1 MAIHMEFREIPIFQF
16 FEAEARNELRSI
28 CTTMEKKLGDAILSI
43 GKEVPGLY
51 ILADGEITISAPH
64 FQMPLATLGR
74 GQCIGEMSLIEDV
87 NVASATAS
95 VSSPSATL
103 VFCSASDFRNFL
115 QKFPG
120 SSAAFYRGAAKLL
133 SSRLR
138 HTDAIL
144 NQQIE
149 IGTNLIVK
157 IINNSKVNLRLN
169 ETKAGVNDTGERVIS
184 RLMHVLPKLDQIQQK
199 SPDVASL
206 IDELRHEL
214 EEIFLVDAQNFDR
227 MSQQLDLIIQHF
239 DNLKRVANG
248 GTAIPIRG
256 DVSLFGQQEK

>member
-1 MAIHMEFREIPIFQF
+1 MAVQIEFREIPIFQF
-16 FEAEARNELRSI
+16 FEADARNQLRSI
-28 CTTMEKKLGDAILSI
+28 CSTTEKRLGETLLTS
-43 GKEVPGLY
+43 GKEVPGIY
-51 ILADGEITISAPH
+51 IIAEGEVTVSAPH

-87 NVASATAS
+87 NVASASAS
-95 VSSPSATL
+95 VSSKNATF
-103 VFCSASDFRNFL
+103 VFCSAADFRTFL
-115 QKFPG
+115 QDVPG
-120 SSAAFYRGAAKLL
+120 SAHAFYRGAAKLL

-169 ETKAGVNDTGERVIS
+169 ETKASVNNTGEKVIS
-184 RLMHVLPKLDQIQQK
+184 RLMHVLPLLDEIQQS
-199 SPDVASL
+199 SPGVSALVDK
-206 IDELRHEL
+206 LRKEL
-214 EEIFLVDAQNFDR
+214 EDIFLIDAQNFDR

-239 DNLKRVANG
+239 DNLKRIANG
-248 GTAIPIRG
+248 GTAVPLRG
-256 DVSLFGQQEK
+256 DVNLFSQT